1 MRAIFFLNIF
11 SFFIYTILGIY
22 AFFRRRRF
30 SRLQST
36 ALDHTFILLCVLFAL
51 GTFGNAFFVS
61 AHSSREASL
70 WFRFFAFTWYYSPP
84 LFFIFCLLLAGRP
97 YKPSFLLFLV
107 LPLIITGAHV
117 LFPQAVLLKVT
128 AVPLGWHAEYNQNS
142 LWNWLNVFNY
152 TVSGVGSLVVLLV
165 ALVTTSQRIVKQR
178 VSLVLIAL
186 ALTFFGTFFT
196 GFVVRFFGVDSLPPM
211 LPLFLSLLMVALAI
225 ALSRYDLLALTTAGV
240 AERILK
246 DVYDAVLLLNTDGM
260 VLDTNVPHR
269 YTAPNLTHFIPEAKD
284 IPGWL
289 QNHLDRRDLPFE
301 TRFAFE
307 SSRIAPAATR
317 LRPIQGAGGAL
328 SGYIITAHDLSA
340 EKDLALE
347 VERRISLAATIRS
360 VEANFSR
367 AFRLS
372 PAGMLIIERSS
383 WVVLD
388 ANDMVSTMFCMGAQE
403 IVGSR
408 FTDLGIQVAEADLEP
423 FITAIQRGQNCPTR
437 EVQFTC
443 PNGQRTLCL
452 VSAAPLDFGGK
463 SAVLF
468 TLVDSTE
475 LNRLRDSLA
484 RNQKL
489 ESIGILAGGLAHD
502 FNNIL
507 TAVMGNISLIK
518 LNLDEKDDTYQSALH
533 AEAACLRAR
542 DLSHQLLTFSKG
554 GEPNFEPVDIPLL
567 VKEAVGMAT
576 AGSSVAFHLS
586 LEGNISPAFVDR
598 GQIFQCF
605 NNIALNA
612 VQAMSQGGTLDV
624 AIRQLGFDKKTASP
638 WGEIPED
645 LEKGDYVVVEFKDT
659 GPGISEKDLGKI
671 FDPYFSTKPQ
681 GSGLGLSIAYSIL
694 KRHHGGIGVL
704 STPGVGSRFFV
715 YVPVAKDRVPSPAP
729 VAVRMGKGEVLVMD
743 DEYLVRLVVSQMLT
757 RLGYE
762 PTVCANGE
770 AALEIFK
777 AHRQEGRFFR
787 SVILDLTIPD
797 GMGGV
802 EAARRLR
809 EVDPSIV
816 LFVSSGYSDDP
827 IMSEYKKYGFDGV
840 ISKPFGI
847 EELSLRLSGGVG

>member
-1 MRAIFFLNIF
+1 MRVIFFLNIF
-11 SFFIYTILGIY
+11 SFFIFTALGFD
-22 AFFRRRRF
+22 AFLRRRR
-30 SRLQST
+30 SPRLRST
-36 ALDHTFILLCVLFAL
+36 PLDYTFILLCALFAL

-61 AHSSREASL
+61 AHSSREAFL
-70 WFRFFAFTWYYSPP
+70 WFRFFAFTWYFSPP
-84 LFFIFCLLLAGRP
+84 LFFIFCLLLSGRP
-97 YKPSFLLFLV
+97 YKSWYLGILA
-107 LPLIITGAHV
+107 LPILITGAHV
-117 LFPQAVLLKVT
+117 LLPQAVLLNVT
-128 AVPLGWHAEYNQNS
+128 AVPLGWHAEYNQRS
-142 LWNWLNVFNY
+142 LWNWLNVVNY
-152 TVSGVGSLVVLLV
+152 TFGGLGSLVVLLV
-165 ALVTTSQRIVKQR
+165 SYVTTSQGIIKQR
-178 VSLVLIAL
+178 VFLVFVAL
-186 ALTFFGTFFT
+186 TLTFFGTFFT
-196 GFVVRFFGVDSLPPM
+196 GFLVRFFGVENLPPM
-211 LPLFLSLLMVALAI
+211 LPLFLSVLMVALAV

-240 AERILK
+240 AERILS
-246 DVYDAVLLLNTDGM
+246 DVYDAVLLLNTDGT
-260 VLDTNVPHR
+260 VLDTNVPHQ
-269 YTAPNLTHFIPEAKD
+269 YAAPNLTHFIPEATD
-284 IPGWL
+284 ISNWL
-289 QNHLDRRDLPFE
+289 QKHLERQDSLFE

-307 SSRIAPAATR
+307 SSRIAPAVAR

-328 SGYIITAHDLSA
+328 SGYVLTAHDLSA

-347 VERRISLAATIRS
+347 VERRLSLSVAARS
-360 VEANFSR
+360 IEANFTR
-367 AFRLS
+367 AFCLS

-388 ANDMVSTMFCMGAQE
+388 VNDAVSKLFCLSAQKMVGN
-403 IVGSR
+403 R
-408 FTDLGIQVAEADLEP
+408 FTDLGIQVSDADLEP
-423 FITAIQRGQNCPTR
+423 FVTAIQTEQTCPTR

-443 PNGQRTLCL
+443 PNGNRSICL
-452 VSAAPLDFGGK
+452 VSAAPLEFGGK

-484 RNQKL
+484 RTQKL

-502 FNNIL
+502 FNNIM

-518 LNLDEKDDTYQSALH
+518 MSLDEKDDMYQSAVH

-554 GEPNFEPVDIPLL
+554 GEPNVEPVDIPLL
-567 VKEAVGMAT
+567 VKEAVSMAT
-576 AGSSVAFHLS
+576 AGSSVSFHLS
-586 LEGNISPAFVDR
+586 LDGNISPGFVDR

-612 VQAMSQGGTLDV
+612 VQAMGEGGSLDV
-624 AIRQLGFDKKTASP
+624 SIRERHFDKRARSE
-638 WGEIPED
+638 WGEIPGD

-659 GPGISEKDLGKI
+659 GSGIPEENLGKI
-671 FDPYFSTKPQ
+671 FDPYFSTKPK

-694 KRHHGGIGVL
+694 KRHHGGIGVR
-704 STPGVGSRFFV
+704 STVGVGSRFFV
-715 YVPVAKDRVPSPAP
+715 YIPAAKDRLPQNVPLGI
-729 VAVRMGKGEVLVMD
+729 RMGKGEVLVMD
-743 DEYLVRLVVSQMLT
+743 DEYLVRLVVSQMLS

-770 AALEIFK
+770 AALDLFN

-787 SVILDLTIPD
+787 AVILDLTIPD

-809 EVDPSIV
+809 ELDPTIV

-847 EELSLRLSGGVG
+847 EELSLRLSGIGI